1 MGDPK
6 KKMKSPQRFQKTFL
20 AVMALVLC
28 ATLILS
34 LVAGL
39 LAY

>member
-1 MGDPK
+1 MSK
-6 KKMKSPQRFQKTFL
+6 KKSGRDPQRFQKRML
-20 AVMALVLC
+20 AVVSIILVAALV
-28 ATLILS
+28 LS